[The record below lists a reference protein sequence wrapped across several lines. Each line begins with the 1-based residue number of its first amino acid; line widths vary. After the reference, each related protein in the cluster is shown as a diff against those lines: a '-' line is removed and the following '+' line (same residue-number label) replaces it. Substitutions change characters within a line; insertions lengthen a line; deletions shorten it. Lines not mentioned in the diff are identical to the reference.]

1 MLSKSASEFVCHT
14 LSDEKDDVCRVDE
27 KDIFE
32 NMIFPSSIV
41 QENAYSKTLF
51 SI

>member
-14 LSDEKDDVCRVDE
+14 LSDQEDDVSTVDE

-41 QENAYSKTLF
+41 PENAYSKTLL
-51 SI
+51 ST